1 MAIWSLS
8 LMGSKKFKGSIVA
21 MLNFKPRNDHILCR
35 RLPQETHTLVI
46 PEVAQEKSTLC
57 EVLAVGPGRWID
69 GVFTKTVVRPGH
81 KVIIG
86 PYTDL
91 EQEDLV
97 ICQEADIRCLIG

>member
-1 MAIWSLS
+1 VI
-8 LMGSKKFKGSIVA
+8 
-21 MLNFKPRNDHILCR
+21 NFKPRNDHILCR

-46 PEVAQEKSTLC
+46 PDIAQEKQTIC